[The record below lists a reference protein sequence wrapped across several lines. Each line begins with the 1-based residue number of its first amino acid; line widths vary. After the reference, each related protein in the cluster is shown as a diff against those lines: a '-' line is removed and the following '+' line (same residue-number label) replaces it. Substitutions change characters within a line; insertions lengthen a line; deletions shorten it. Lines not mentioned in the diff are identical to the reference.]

1 MVDFF
6 LTYIVPGSVV
16 LPITMYLLNRSTAT
30 KPLSVLFIYLLMAAV
45 VDIAASV
52 MASMGIHNLWLLH
65 LYTVL
70 ETVLL
75 LFFFLQIIHARKAR
89 KLIWFLLIAFP
100 LACICNALFLQKPAV
115 FNTYTRSIEAVLIIA
130 VSSYYWLNNSK
141 ENQTMVW
148 TDNPLNWIIS
158 GLLLYFASALFL
170 FLFSNYISLLRK
182 AKPSDPVYDIIWVSH
197 GMLVIIMYL
206 FFGIGFNKS
215 KHVR

>member
-6 LTYIVPGSVV
+6 LTYIVPASVAF
-16 LPITMYLLNRSTAT
+16 PITMYLLNRKTAT
-30 KPLSVLFIYLLMAAV
+30 KPLLVLFIYLLMAAV

-70 ETVLL
+70 ETVIL
-75 LFFFLQIIHARKAR
+75 LFFFLQIIHTRKAR
-89 KLIWFLLIAFP
+89 SLIWVLLIAFP
-100 LACICNALFLQKPAV
+100 LASVCNALFLQKPAV
-115 FNTYTRSIEAVLIIA
+115 FNTYTRSIEAIIII
-130 VSSYYWLNNSK
+130 VISSFYWINNSK
-141 ENQTMVW
+141 ENQTVAW
-148 TDNPLNWIIS
+148 TDSSLNWIIS

-197 GMLVIIMYL
+197 GMLVVIMYL
-206 FFGIGFNKS
+206 FFGIGFKKS
-215 KHVR
+215 KHAG

>member
-6 LTYIVPGSVV
+6 LTYIVPGSV
-16 LPITMYLLNRSTAT
+16 LFPIIMYILNRRAAT
-30 KPLSVLFIYLLMAAV
+30 KPLSVLFMYLIMAAI
-45 VDIAASV
+45 VDIAASI
-52 MASMGIHNLWLLH
+52 MASLGIHNLWLLH

-70 ETVLL
+70 ETVIL

-89 KLIWFLLIAFP
+89 KIIWVLLIIFP

-141 ENQTMVW
+141 ENQQIAW
-148 TDNPLNWIIS
+148 TNNPLNWIIS

-170 FLFSNYISLLRK
+170 FLFSNYVTLLRR
-182 AKPSDPVYDIIWVSH
+182 AKPSDRVYDIIWVSH